1 MKAVQVMM
9 DERLLQRLD
18 DDDEVRRIGRS
29 AVLRRAAVE
38 YLQRRRA
45 RQVSDA
51 YARAYG
57 QDAGPGEEFAG
68 WEHEGAWPEA

>member
-1 MKAVQVMM
+1 M
-9 DERLLQRLD
+9 DERLLRRLD

-29 AVLRRAAVE
+29 AVLRRAAAE

-51 YARAYG
+51 YVRAYG
-57 QDAGPGEEFAG
+57 NDEGLDDDFAG
-68 WEHEGAWPEA
+68 WEHEGAWPEP

>member
-1 MKAVQVMM
+1 M
-9 DERLLQRLD
+9 DERLLQKLD

-29 AVLRRAAVE
+29 AVLRRAAIE

-51 YARAYG
+51 YRRAYG
-57 QDAGPGEEFAG
+57 PGGGLDDEFAD
-68 WEHEGAWPEA
+68 WEREGVWPAP

>member
-18 DDDEVRRIGRS
+18 ADDEVRRIGRS

-38 YLQRRRA
+38 YLRRRHA

-57 QDAGPGEEFAG
+57 RGKGLDEDFAG
-68 WEHEGAWPEA
+68 WEHEGAWPEP